1 MKIKYVLGIL
11 ILTAL
16 CSLNAFEPHFASD
29 PAISP
34 DGTKVCFV
42 YNGDLW
48 LVPFIGGTAKR
59 LTSTSANE
67 SGPVWSVDGSTISF
81 SANREGQTWIYMMPA
96 TGGAAT
102 PLIKETLSVNDW
114 FADGQHLLCSKN
126 NLNWGTSLYKVP
138 LNGNRPILI
147 AEVGDYF
154 SALSPENNKIIF
166 NRYGDPY
173 REAYTG
179 SKNGDLWLYDIDS
192 KVYSRLTETDF
203 TERYPRYSH
212 VSDNIF
218 FVASDGAIFQLFKAP
233 AGDFT
238 RPEKLTD
245 FDIWSV
251 RDISIARQNERIV
264 FELFDA
270 IWCYDPDEIGDNRI
284 YKLPIL
290 IEEDNWSEL
299 NRTDNPADT
308 YDSFAVSDDELL
320 VAFSYKYDLFVIPR
334 KGGEVKQVTF
344 NHAGIDDL
352 AFLNDNRT
360 VVFSQYENGMVNLYK
375 TKVDSI
381 MTVEKINWYGSN
393 LFSVDRFYRSSNHKW
408 SIEYTDSSG
417 SGRIAVADTTFNNI
431 RPAVTDKV
439 VSTGFVVS
447 PDGTMAVFAAT
458 RDDIYVREL
467 YLYDFNT
474 KTRTKLLN
482 DDSWLYGI
490 VWMPDQKSILI
501 SKNVGGSRRIYR
513 LDLIPRDEFEL
524 DKDNWKEILTGSGS
538 AATED
543 SLSNDKSNAKL
554 KTKAESK
561 SRKPL
566 TFSQI
571 DWYQIDK
578 RMYSILSDTETI
590 ISVYAIDDTSY
601 YYVKSSSDKDRKTLL
616 FKANIFGKHSSEVGS
631 FPYDVV
637 YQIVKDKTVYYLEGK
652 KLKSFNLKSKSKGEI
667 NNKFQYTY
675 NVHKL
680 NEKVFE
686 QVWGIFGRKFYDPNM
701 HNRDW
706 DMLYARFKPYLQ
718 YAESISVLNVIIE
731 EMIGEVNASHTGFNP
746 RHESIGIS
754 KPAAYLGL
762 ELNQRNVLPLGIEVS
777 RVYMGSSLYSY
788 YSIRS
793 GDILTSINGTGITP
807 STPLD
812 SLLMDMT
819 DKKLE
824 LVFRRGDTDIKASIK
839 GLNWRANRELW
850 YQDKLERT
858 RQKTNELS
866 ANRIG
871 YVHIPSMGTG
881 EYSKFISEVFTKN
894 ADKDALIID
903 IRGNSGGR
911 IHNDLLT
918 FLSKQP
924 NAFTTSR
931 SYGAVPRETPS
942 RTWTKPIVLLID
954 ENSFSD
960 AEIFPQLF
968 KEAGYGTVIGMPT
981 SGAVIGTW
989 EVQLLDGSSMRMP
1002 GSGWYRLDGTN
1013 MEGNGAQPDIRV
1025 EMTPNDLVADNDL
1038 QLKKAVEVLM
1048 EQIK

>member
-1 MKIKYVLGIL
+1 MKIKHILGIL
-11 ILTAL
+11 ILTAF
-16 CSLNAFEPHFASD
+16 CNLNAFEPHFASD

-34 DGTKVCFV
+34 DGTQVCFAH
-42 YNGDLW
+42 NGDLW

-59 LTSTSANE
+59 LTSTAANE
-67 SGPVWSVDGSTISF
+67 SGPVWSVDGSTIAF
-81 SANREGQTWIYMMPA
+81 SANREGQTWIYIMPS
-96 TGGAAT
+96 TGGAART
-102 PLIKETLSVNDW
+102 VVKESFSVSDW
-114 FADGQHLLCSKN
+114 FADGQHLLCSRN
-126 NLNWGTSLYKVP
+126 NLYWGTSLYKVP
-138 LNGNRPILI
+138 LDGSRSILI
-147 AEVGDYF
+147 AEIGDYF
-154 SALSPENNKIIF
+154 SSLSPDNSKILF

-179 SKNGDLWLYDIDS
+179 SKNGDLWLYEIATQY
-192 KVYSRLTETDF
+192 YSRITQTDF

-212 VSDNIF
+212 ISDNVYF
-218 FVASDGAIFQLFKAP
+218 CASDGICYQLFKAP
-233 AGDFT
+233 GGDFSQ
-238 RPEKLTD
+238 PEKLTD

-251 RDISIARQNERIV
+251 RDISIARQNDRIV

-270 IWCYDPDEIGDNRI
+270 IWCYDPDELGDNKVF
-284 YKLPIL
+284 KLPIR
-290 IEEDNWSEL
+290 IDEDNWSEL
-299 NRTDNPADT
+299 NRTDNLTDT
-308 YDSFAVSDDELL
+308 FDSFAVSNDELL
-320 VAFSYKYDLFVIPR
+320 VAFSYKYDLFVMPK
-334 KGGEVKQVTF
+334 KGGEIKQVTF
-344 NHAGIDDL
+344 NNGGVNDL

-360 VVFSQYENGMVNLYK
+360 IIFSQYENGVVNLYK

-381 MTVEKINWYGSN
+381 MTVETINWYGSN
-393 LFSVDRFYRSSNHKW
+393 LFSVDRFYRSSHHKW

-417 SGRIAVADTTFNNI
+417 SGRIAVADYTFENI

-439 VSTGFVVS
+439 VSTNFVVS
-447 PDGTMAVFAAT
+447 PDGTMAIFAAT

-467 YLYDFNT
+467 FLYDFNT
-474 KTRTKLLN
+474 QTRTRIMN
-482 DDSWLYGI
+482 DDSWLYGM

-501 SKNVGGSRRIYR
+501 SKNVSGSRKIYR

-524 DKDNWKEILTGSGS
+524 DKDNWQEILTRSDS
-538 AATED
+538 MALED
-543 SLSNDKSNAKL
+543 SLSQDSRQ
-554 KTKAESK
+554 SK
-561 SRKPL
+561 SQAKADSRAKPPL
-566 TFSQI
+566 AFSQI
-571 DWYQIDK
+571 DWFQIDK
-578 RMYSILSDTETI
+578 RMYPILSDTETI
-590 ISVYAIDDTSY
+590 ISIHAIDDTSF
-601 YYVKSSSDKDRKTLL
+601 YYVKSSSDKDKKTLL

-631 FPYDVV
+631 FPYDMS
-637 YQIVKDKTVYYLEGK
+637 YQIVNDKVIYYLEGK
-652 KLKSFNLKSKSKGEI
+652 KLKSFNLKSKSTGEI

-686 QVWGIFGRKFYDPNM
+686 QLWGIFGRKFYDPNM

-706 DMLYARFKPYLQ
+706 NALYVRFKPYLQ

-746 RHESIGIS
+746 RHDSRGIS

-762 ELNQRNVLPLGIEVS
+762 EFNQREVLPQGIEVS
-777 RVYMGSSLYSY
+777 RVYLGSGLYGY
-788 YSIRS
+788 YGIRS
-793 GDILTSINGTGITP
+793 GDILASINGTDIT
-807 STPLD
+807 SLTPID

-824 LVFRRGDTDIKASIK
+824 LVFRRDGKEIKASIK
-839 GLNWRANRELW
+839 GLSWRANRELW

-858 RQKTNELS
+858 LQKTNELS

-968 KEAGYGTVIGMPT
+968 KEAGFGTVIGMPT

-1038 QLKKAVEVLM
+1038 QLKKAVEVLL